1 MSAKAVTDIRW
12 LTPDDAAA
20 FQALR
25 LHALQESPTAFGSSY
40 EEEKDQPLTA
50 VQQRLVLQA
59 DRGVLGAWADGALI
73 GTLGVLRRTALKQR
87 HHMMIWGI
95 YVSPSQRGQGLA
107 QRLLADALA
116 FARQC
121 QGVQQVHLGVNTG
134 NASALRIYQAAGFSI
149 YGTEP
154 GALCVDGQL
163 HDEHF
168 MLLRL

>member
-1 MSAKAVTDIRW
+1 MQSAEIRW
-12 LTPDDAAA
+12 LTPDDALA

-40 EEEKDQPLTA
+40 EEEKDQAISA
-50 VQQRLVLQA
+50 VQQRLAPQA
-59 DRGVLGAWADGALI
+59 DRGILGAWVGGHLV
-73 GTLGVLRRTALKQR
+73 GTMGIRRQTALKQR
-87 HHMMIWGI
+87 HQMVIWGV

-121 QGVQQVHLGVNTG
+121 QGVQQVHLGVTTT
-134 NASALRIYQAAGFSI
+134 NATALRLYQAAGFTI

-154 GALCVDGQL
+154 GALCIAGQL

-168 MLLRL
+168 MLLRV